1 MLKGFVL
8 GWSSWQTSIV
18 LNCYQ
23 SIIGY
28 AMKTLNLKILILTSI
43 SIFTLSCKSGPFN
56 LLKTGSPHQ
65 QYERKLVGSGLDQTS
80 MGTLWLNRSITIL
93 EKALQIDLPYKE
105 TGYFAA
111 EKVEA
116 AAFRFNLLR
125 GQKLQ
130 VKLTKNPENGFAVYA
145 DVWEVED
152 DGKFKLLAFADSIGN
167 TLEAEA
173 KRSGAFILRLQPEL
187 LGSGSYT
194 VEVVAGASLAFPLK
208 NAKRNQIQS
217 LFGVGRDADTR
228 KHEGVDIFAPFRT
241 PVIAV
246 AAGRVT
252 AVNENNLGGKVVWFR
267 PESKDYTLY
276 YAHLDEQTVVPGQTV
291 VYGDTLGRMGN
302 TGNAK
307 TTAPHLHFGVYTG
320 NGAVDP
326 LPFIDPTVQTVPKIN
341 TAISQLN
348 TTMRSSKNTAII
360 QSIGGETVNEPIIK
374 GTILRVAAATGNYYK
389 VESPQGEFGYVNGK
403 DLSPT
408 LKPLSKYKI
417 SKSQSLYDQPDSLAA
432 VKLSL
437 KNGEVVDVLG
447 SFKDYQLVV
456 NEAKQTG
463 WIKTNIN

>member
-1 MLKGFVL
+1 
-8 GWSSWQTSIV
+8 
-18 LNCYQ
+18 
-23 SIIGY
+23 
-28 AMKTLNLKILILTSI
+28 MKRLNLKIIILTTI

-65 QYERKLVGSGLDQTS
+65 QYERKLVSSGLNQTG
-80 MGTLWLNRSITIL
+80 MGTLWLNRSTAIL
-93 EKALQIDLPYKE
+93 EKALQIDLPYQE

-116 AAFRFNLLR
+116 TAFRFSLLR

-130 VKLTKNPENGFAVYA
+130 VKLNSNPTNGFTVYA

-152 DGKFKLLAFADSIGN
+152 DGKFKLLAFADSLGN

-173 KRSGAFILRLQPEL
+173 KRSGSFILRLQPEL

-194 VEVVAGASLAFPLK
+194 VEVVAGASLELPLK

-252 AVNENNLGGKVVWFR
+252 AVNENNLGGNVVWFR

-307 TTAPHLHFGVYTG
+307 TTAPHLHFGIYTA

-326 LPFIDPTVQTVPKIN
+326 LPFIDPAVQTAPKIN

-348 TTMRSSKNTAII
+348 TTMRAAKNTSIV
-360 QSIGGETVNEPIIK
+360 QSTTAQNTNKPITK
-374 GTILRVAAATGNYYK
+374 GTIFRVAAATGNYYK
-389 VESPQGEFGYVNGK
+389 VESPEGEFGYVLGK

-417 SKSQSLYDQPDSLAA
+417 NKSQSLYDQPDSLAA
-432 VKLSL
+432 VKLNL
-437 KNGEVVDVLG
+437 QNGEVVDVLG

-456 NEAKQTG
+456 NEAKQSG
-463 WIKTNIN
+463 WIKVNVK

>member
-1 MLKGFVL
+1 
-8 GWSSWQTSIV
+8 
-18 LNCYQ
+18 
-23 SIIGY
+23 
-28 AMKTLNLKILILTSI
+28 MKTLNLKILILTSI

-56 LLKTGSPHQ
+56 LLKAGSPHQ
-65 QYERKLVGSGLDQTS
+65 QYERKLVNAGLDQTG
-80 MGTLWLNRSITIL
+80 MGTLWLSRSTTIL
-93 EKALQIDLPYKE
+93 EKALKIDLPYQE

-116 AAFRFNLLR
+116 AAFRFNLVR

-130 VKLTKNPENGFAVYA
+130 VKLNSNPTNNFKVYA

-152 DGKFKLLAFADSIGN
+152 DGKFKLLAFADSSGN
-167 TLEAEA
+167 TFETEA
-173 KRSGAFILRLQPEL
+173 KQSGTFILRLQPEL

-194 VEVVAGASLAFPLK
+194 VEVIAGASLAFPLK

-217 LFGVGRDADTR
+217 LFGVGRDAGTR

-246 AAGRVT
+246 GPGRVT

-276 YAHLDEQTVVPGQTV
+276 YAHLDEQTVVPGQAV

-307 TTAPHLHFGVYTG
+307 TTAPHLHFGIYTSI
-320 NGAVDP
+320 GAVDP
-326 LPFIDPTVQTVPKIN
+326 LPFIDPTVQTAPKIH
-341 TAISQLN
+341 TAITQVN
-348 TTMRSSKNTAII
+348 TTMRASKNTAIV
-360 QSIGGETVNEPIIK
+360 QSIEGETVSQAIVK
-374 GTILRVAAATGNYYK
+374 GTILRVAAATGNNYK
-389 VESPQGEFGYVNGK
+389 VESPEGKFGYVNGK

-408 LKPLSKYKI
+408 LQPLNKYKI
-417 SKSQSLYDQPDSLAA
+417 RESQSLYDQPDSLAA

-447 SFKDYQLVV
+447 SFKEYRLVV
-456 NEAKQTG
+456 NEGKQSG
-463 WIKTNIN
+463 WIKVNMK